1 MSSSTGDTVTK
12 PKLLDLFCCDGGA
25 SVGYARAGFE
35 VTGVDIRRRKHY
47 PFRFIQAD
55 ALDILADVDFLRS
68 FDAIVGSPP
77 CQDNSRTKHLRNA
90 QGKSAG
96 RLSLNLIPETRSG
109 MVASGKPYIIEN
121 VEGADLRSPV
131 TLCGSMFKEL
141 RVTDETGVRW
151 LKRHRIF
158 ESNIQ
163 LDTPKCDHGSAGV
176 RPLGVYGSMRDNI
189 PSGGQTVRSISEAQR
204 LMGIDWIP
212 TWSGLKESIPPAYT
226 EYLGRQLLKHV

>member
-1 MSSSTGDTVTK
+1 MSSSTGGFKTK
-12 PKLLDLFCCDGGA
+12 PRLLDLFCCDGGA

-35 VTGVDIRRRKHY
+35 VVGVDIRKRKHY
-47 PFRFIQAD
+47 PFQFIHAD

-90 QGKSAG
+90 QGKSVG
-96 RLSLNLIPETRSG
+96 KLGINLIPETREG
-109 MVASGKPYIIEN
+109 MVASGKPWIIEN

-131 TLCGSMFKEL
+131 TLCGSMFPEL
-141 RVTDETGVRW
+141 RVEDETGVRW

-158 ESNIQ
+158 ESNVE
-163 LDTPKCDHGSAGV
+163 LTAPECDHQNAGV

-189 PSGGQTVRSISEAQR
+189 PSGGQTVRSVDEAQR

-212 TWSGLKESIPPAYT
+212 TWSGIKESIPPAYT
-226 EYLGRQLLKHV
+226 EYLGRQLIEHV